1 MGSEKSQIIETK
13 KTETKQINYNL
24 EYLVITAQQYA
35 QNDDLD
41 CYFIGVQN
49 FSNTC
54 EEVPRT
60 IFIYKDQTGQYFV
73 YEYTDSNSGWQPKAY
88 KYNGIID
95 LCKQNNIVI
104 STVGWTNVSN
114 TQLSSKLQQ
123 QQNWQSQQFNNAK
136 NNSLD
141 HLWQCFLIC
150 SNSSKSEIQ
159 KYQKGLYPIQTTK
172 PVNYGTGSKVTL
184 VQLFKQNN
192 LQIFNLMDQIYDH
205 VQNNRK

>member
-1 MGSEKSQIIETK
+1 MGTEKSQIIENK
-13 KTETKQINYNL
+13 ITETKQINSGL
-24 EYLVITAQQYA
+24 EYLIVTAQQYA

-49 FSNTC
+49 LKTD
-54 EEVPRT
+54 ERVPRT

-73 YEYTDSNSGWQPKAY
+73 YEFTDSNSGWQPKAY
-88 KYNGIID
+88 KYNGIIE
-95 LCKQNNIVI
+95 LCKRNNIII

-123 QQNWQSQQFNNAK
+123 QQNWQSQQFNSAK

-141 HLWQCFLIC
+141 HVWQCFLIC

-159 KYQKGLYPIQTTK
+159 RYQKGLYPIQTTK

-192 LQIFNLMDQIYDH
+192 QQIFGLMDQICDN